1 VRTVVIFNPQAG
13 KERGDVIASTA
24 AGILTEHGLQVELH
38 PTQAPKEASVIARRF
53 ALEADAVVAVG
64 GDGTINEVVN
74 GLATAEQAGVKAALG
89 IVPAG
94 TVNVLALELGI
105 PFDTEAACNIV
116 ANGRTMAFDL
126 GRVNDRLFTLMMG
139 AGIDALTVRNI
150 NLRAKR
156 RYRELAF
163 VGAGLK
169 SGFAER
175 PPLFL
180 VRANGRDYRTTF
192 FVAGNA
198 RNYAGRFGITPAA
211 DPTDGML
218 DLMLFTGT
226 TRSSLAVFWM
236 GVPSGLHS
244 RSPHVTYVRSTRAEL
259 TPVDGEETVWFQ
271 TDGELAGS
279 LPATVTIDPGAL
291 RVLVR

>member
-1 VRTVVIFNPQAG
+1 
-13 KERGDVIASTA
+13 
-24 AGILTEHGLQVELH
+24 LTGRGLQVELH
-38 PTQAPKEASVIARRF
+38 PTAGPSDAKMIAQRF
-53 ALEADAVVAVG
+53 ALEADIIVAVG

-74 GLATAEQAGVKAALG
+74 GIAGAGDAAGRTTLG

-105 PFDTEAACNIV
+105 PFDTERACDVI
-116 ANGRTMAFDL
+116 AGGRTISLDL
-126 GRVNDRLFTLMMG
+126 GKVNDRRFALMMG

-150 NLRAKR
+150 DIRAKKR
-156 RYRELAF
+156 FKELAF
-163 VGAGLK
+163 VGTGLK
-169 SGFAER
+169 TGFVER
-175 PPLFL
+175 PPVFT
-180 VRANGRDYRTTF
+180 VRANGKDYRTTF
-192 FVAGNA
+192 FVAGNT

-236 GVPSGLHS
+236 EVPSGLHA
-244 RSPHVTYVRSTRAEL
+244 RNPNVIYLRAVRAEL
-259 TPVDGEETVWFQ
+259 TSLEGEDAVWFQ

-279 LPATVTIDPGAL
+279 LPATVTIDAHAL
-291 RVLVR
+291 EVLVP